1 VRQVCRYRLH
11 DGLWLHAQ
19 ICALNCGNNLRL
31 LFQEPMAKRA
41 ADIATESAARQGR
54 GHAALVK
61 LIIGVPDRAAPGTTG
76 TTGRSEF
83 PGG

>member
-1 VRQVCRYRLH
+1 
-11 DGLWLHAQ
+11 
-19 ICALNCGNNLRL
+19 
-31 LFQEPMAKRA
+31 MAKRA

-61 LIIGVPDRAAPGTTG
+61 LIIGVHDRAAPGTTG